1 MPPRSG
7 TETVVVTLK
16 ELKVGS
22 WTVVAGRF
30 WRGGCG
36 GACAYTRDAQPR
48 RIAVNASDRMRTSVQ
63 PSLDYM
69 GWLVNAA
76 IILSMT
82 CLGPRFASRPT
93 ATPPHLGA
101 PDGRQECLPHVRNSS
116 RWFGRRHGCRGA
128 CSSSR

>member
-1 MPPRSG
+1 IVAWTLMPLAVRELLVVRLRMGPRLTVASTPRSSPPKEMLPRSG

-22 WTVVAGRF
+22 WTVLAGRF

-63 PSLDYM
+63 PSLD
-69 GWLVNAA
+69 
-76 IILSMT
+76 
-82 CLGPRFASRPT
+82 
-93 ATPPHLGA
+93 
-101 PDGRQECLPHVRNSS
+101 
-116 RWFGRRHGCRGA
+116 
-128 CSSSR
+128 